1 MDRKIVLDF
10 AEVRS
15 LWALH
20 EHLKEALH
28 LPDYYG
34 RNMDALWDCLYC
46 AFEFPTTIVLK
57 NVDRLPAEM
66 GEAAEILRALFGEL
80 EERDENVTIKEE

>member
-1 MDRKIVLDF
+1 MDREIVLDF
-10 AEVRS
+10 TEVRS

-20 EHLKEALH
+20 EYLKETFC

-46 AFEFPTTIVLK
+46 AFAAPTTIVLK
-57 NVDRLPAEM
+57 NIDRLPAEM
-66 GEAAEILRALFGEL
+66 REAGDILRALFGEL
-80 EERDENVTIKEE
+80 EKRDENVTIKEE